1 MKELVEY
8 IVKSFIGEESY
19 EIMLVEDGDK
29 VDIRVLVDK
38 DKIAK
43 VIGKGG
49 KIAKAIRTLVRSASR
64 NSDKVYSVFFEER

>member
-1 MKELVEY
+1 MKDLVDY

-19 EIMLVEDGDK
+19 EIVLVEDGDK

-49 KIAKAIRTLVRSASR
+49 KIAKAIRTLVHSSSR
-64 NSDKVYSVFFEER
+64 GSDQNYNVFFEER

>member
-1 MKELVEY
+1 MKDLVDY

-19 EIMLVEDGDK
+19 EIIVVEDGDK
-29 VDIRVLVDK
+29 VDIRVNVDK

-43 VIGKGG
+43 VIGKSG

-64 NSDKVYSVFFEER
+64 DSDQKFSVYFEER

>member
-1 MKELVEY
+1 MKELVDY
-8 IVKSFIGEESY
+8 IVKSFIGEEAY
-19 EIMLVEDGDK
+19 EIVLVEDGDK

-49 KIAKAIRTLVRSASR
+49 KIAKAIRTLVHSASR
-64 NSDKVYSVFFEER
+64 GSDQSYSVFFEER

>member
-1 MKELVEY
+1 MKELVDY

-19 EIMLVEDGDK
+19 EIVLVEDGDK
-29 VDIRVLVDK
+29 VDIRVSVDK

-64 NSDKVYSVFFEER
+64 GSDQVYNVYFEER

>member
-1 MKELVEY
+1 MRDLVDY

-19 EIMLVEDGDK
+19 EIMLVEDGEK

-43 VIGKGG
+43 VIGKSG

-64 NSDKVYSVFFEER
+64 GSDQTYSVFFEER

>member
-1 MKELVEY
+1 MRDLVDY
-8 IVKSFIGEESY
+8 IVKSFIGEDNY
-19 EIMLVEDGDK
+19 EIVLVEDGDK

-49 KIAKAIRTLVRSASR
+49 KIAKSIRTLVRSASR
-64 NSDKVYSVFFEER
+64 GSDIYYSVFFEER